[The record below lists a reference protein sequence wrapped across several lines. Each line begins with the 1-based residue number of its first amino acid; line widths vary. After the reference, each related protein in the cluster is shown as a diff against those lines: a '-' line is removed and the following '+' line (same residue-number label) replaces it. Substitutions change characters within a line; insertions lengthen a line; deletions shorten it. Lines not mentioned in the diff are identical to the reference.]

1 MLLPNELKTLSQT
14 LERLT
19 LAQLTTQR
27 AVAEGERDLAELQ
40 KVVVARAYSDETIT
54 GTNTDIRKVQE
65 AQVVAES
72 AEVCAARERVA
83 TLNRELDALQA
94 QVAGVEAEIGL
105 TRAWLY
111 SQARIG

>member
-1 MLLPNELKTLSQT
+1 MLPDGLKALSQA
-14 LERLT
+14 LENLT

-40 KVVVARAYSDETIT
+40 KIVVARAYSD
-54 GTNTDIRKVQE
+54 GTLNGKNADIRKVQE
-65 AQVVAES
+65 AQFVAES
-72 AEVCAARERVA
+72 AEVCAERERVA

-94 QVAGVEAEIGL
+94 KVAGIEAEIGL

-111 SQARIG
+111 AQARIG